1 MRRLYAF
8 NNRNPALPIQTYEDD
23 IEDVTVIRSN
33 NNVVR
38 RTTNNIV
45 ERNTDVNYVET
56 DNVYLNETGR
66 CPYIRFPWWLW
77 LLLALGLLSLLGL
90 ALGLGLGLGL
100 KKPSVNSRCSGSNC
114 PSNSQCINNRCEC
127 NSGYFYDY
135 SISACDAYLQVG
147 MTCTTSNTNQQCI
160 TNAYCA
166 SNGYCI
172 CDTNYFL
179 DQVSFLKFFVKIK
192 ICIVYL
198 IISIEYRCMYSTFSS
213 VYSMC

>member
-8 NNRNPALPIQTYEDD
+8 TNRNPALPIQNYEDD
-23 IEDVTVIRSN
+23 VEDVRVIRN
-33 NNVVR
+33 ENRTIVR
-38 RTTNNIV
+38 KTTNNII
-45 ERNTDVNYVET
+45 ERSNLDVNYVET

-66 CPYIRFPWWLW
+66 CPYCRFPWWLW

-90 ALGLGLGLGL
+90 TLGLGLGLGL
-100 KKPSVNSRCSGSNC
+100 RKPSVNSRCTGNNC

-135 SISACDAYLQVG
+135 SKSVCSAYLYVG

-179 DQVSFLKFFVKIK
+179 DRVCNETFSYI
-192 ICIVYL
+192 IHL
-198 IISIEYRCMYSTFSS
+198 IIYRIREYVQHY
-213 VYSMC
+213 